1 MSDVGRA
8 LAIAEAYEF
17 AIQVVEAMDQDEA
30 LEYLRNV
37 AARQR
42 RAYEDELEYARITRL
57 MGPARP
63 ADVRVVSTVE
73 PDRVT
78 S

>member
-1 MSDVGRA
+1 MNEADRLLSVVA
-8 LAIAEAYEF
+8 AYEW
-17 AIQVVEAMDQDEA
+17 AIDVVEAMDRDQA

-63 ADVRVVSTVE
+63 ADVRDVSTVE

>member
-8 LAIAEAYEF
+8 LAIAGAYEL
-17 AIQVVEAMDQDEA
+17 AIQVVESLPQDEA
-30 LEYLRNV
+30 LEYLRRV

-42 RAYEDELEYARITRL
+42 RSYEEAIEYAHIARI

-63 ADVRVVSTVE
+63 ADARIVSTVE
-73 PDRVT
+73 PGRVT
-78 S
+78 

>member
-8 LAIAEAYEF
+8 LAIAGAYEL
-17 AIQVVEAMDQDEA
+17 AIQVVESLPQDEA

-42 RAYEDELEYARITRL
+42 RAYEDELEYARIARL
-57 MGPARP
+57 LGPAYS
-63 ADVRVVSTVE
+63 AESRVGPTVE
-73 PDRVT
+73 PGRVT
-78 S
+78 

>member
-63 ADVRVVSTVE
+63 VDGRVMPTAE
-73 PDRVT
+73 PGRVT
-78 S
+78 

>member
-8 LAIAEAYEF
+8 LAIAGAYEL
-17 AIQVVEAMDQDEA
+17 AIQVVESLPQDEA

-63 ADVRVVSTVE
+63 ADVRDVSTVE

>member
-8 LAIAEAYEF
+8 LAIAGAYEL
-17 AIQVVEAMDQDEA
+17 AIQVVESLHQDEA
-30 LEYLRNV
+30 LEYLRRV

-42 RAYEDELEYARITRL
+42 SSYEEAIEYAHIARI

-63 ADVRVVSTVE
+63 ADTGLVSTVE